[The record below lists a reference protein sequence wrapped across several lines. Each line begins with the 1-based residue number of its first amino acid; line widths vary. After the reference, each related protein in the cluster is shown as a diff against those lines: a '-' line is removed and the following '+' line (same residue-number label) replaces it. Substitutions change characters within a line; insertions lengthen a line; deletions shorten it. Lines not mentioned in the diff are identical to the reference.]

1 MALAVLQLVA
11 EAPTH
16 PYEIKQKMR
25 ERGIDR
31 AISLKGAS
39 LYDTVERLAKDGL
52 IEPIVTNRDGRRP
65 ERTIYKITQAGGDEL
80 ESWLRRMLEEP
91 SQEYPR
97 FGAALMFIGALRRK
111 DEAIKV
117 LERRALA
124 LEAEIAAVD
133 AMIRTVPV
141 EVPRLFVIEDEYVQ
155 AMRRAELGWL
165 RSTVAELNAGSLEW
179 PEMLEA
185 FEWPMS

>member
-16 PYEIKQKMR
+16 PYEIKQKMH

-31 AISLKGAS
+31 AIPLKGAS

-80 ESWLRRMLEEP
+80 ETWLRQLLEEP

-117 LERRALA
+117 LERRAVA

-133 AMIRTVPV
+133 TVIRGVPAGL
-141 EVPRLFVIEDEYVQ
+141 PRLFLIEDEYVQ
-155 AMRRAELGWL
+155 AMRRAELDWL
-165 RSTVAELNAGSLEW
+165 RRTVDELEAGTLEW
-179 PEMLEA
+179 PQMLEE
-185 FEWPMS
+185 FEWPMG